1 MITSNSSCL
10 KEIWY
15 TPAATTVAGDYV
27 DWMQTATTGTGYPL
41 QTNYYTYQEI
51 PIPPLDPEAVRRHEL
66 QEQRREPLERW
77 RKAAL
82 TKLRERQKQEEA
94 EASEC
99 ARRLLMEYLD
109 EKNRKNLT
117 EEKPLEVESGIH
129 QGIKY
134 QIPYYD
140 GRIKACKG
148 DNVVSELC
156 LQVRAPE
163 WLPRED
169 KLLAKLL
176 YLQNDEAQAL
186 KTANHFEIKENLLE
200 GLNRVNVT

>member
-1 MITSNSSCL
+1 MTTTNSSWC
-10 KEIWY
+10 
-15 TPAATTVAGDYV
+15 TSAVTTTAGDYIN
-27 DWMQTATTGTGYPL
+27 WTQIATAGTIGTK
-41 QTNYYTYQEI
+41 QINYYDYSEI
-51 PIPPLDPEAVRRHEL
+51 PVPLPDPEAIRRHEL
-66 QEQRREPLERW
+66 QERRREPLERW
-77 RKAAL
+77 RGVSL
-82 TKLRERQKQEEA
+82 IKLRERQKQEEA
-94 EASEC
+94 DASEC

-129 QGIKY
+129 RGLKY

-148 DNVVSELC
+148 DNIVSELC

-176 YLQNDEAQAL
+176 YLQGDEVHAL
-186 KTANHFEIKENLLE
+186 RTANHFNMKENLLE
-200 GLNRVNVT
+200 GLN

>member
-1 MITSNSSCL
+1 MTTTNSSWC
-10 KEIWY
+10 
-15 TPAATTVAGDYV
+15 TSAATTTAGDYIN
-27 DWMQTATTGTGYPL
+27 WTQIATAGTIGTGQL
-41 QTNYYTYQEI
+41 QTNYYNYSEI
-51 PIPPLDPEAVRRHEL
+51 PVPLPDPEAVRRYEL
-66 QEQRREPLERW
+66 QERRREPLERW
-77 RKAAL
+77 RDAAL
-82 TKLRERQKQEEA
+82 SKLKLRLKKEET

-99 ARRLLMEYLD
+99 AMRLLFEYLD

-129 QGIKY
+129 RGLKY

-148 DNVVSELC
+148 DNIVSELC

-169 KLLAKLL
+169 KLLTKLL
-176 YLQNDEAQAL
+176 YLQNDEALAL
-186 KTANHFEIKENLLE
+186 RTANHFEMKENLME
-200 GLNRVNVT
+200 GLDHVNVT